1 MKRAT
6 PHDGTISTS
15 TQRGTIAIPQRDECL
30 RKLELFVVVGTIII
44 ILVISDTEN
53 PNIVSGR
60 LKVLD
65 VIYISLCL

>member
-30 RKLELFVVVGTIII
+30 RKLELFVAGLGVVVGTIII
-44 ILVISDTEN
+44 ILVISDRK
-53 PNIVSGR
+53 S
-60 LKVLD
+60 
-65 VIYISLCL
+65 

>member
-1 MKRAT
+1 MQ
-6 PHDGTISTS
+6 S
-15 TQRGTIAIPQRDECL
+15 PQRDECL
-30 RKLELFVVVGTIII
+30 RKLELFVAGLGVVVGTIII

-65 VIYISLCL
+65 V